1 MVKWNNIFFLFSK
14 SPFHY
19 MIAEDLISRKKKND
33 QIWTAKRTWTCR
45 GGFFFKNSCS
55 ICLHEKNKESAV
67 CRVYVL
73 PVAVVV
79 VVLLLLVV
87 VKEEAIFCIVESDGK
102 PPEDNLEK
110 STLPLDVISKAPRRG
125 EPLAFPS
132 TLTPGIAPSRYSWA
146 ATKCP

>member
-1 MVKWNNIFFLFSK
+1 MDSK
-14 SPFHY
+14 KDMDSQRR
-19 MIAEDLISRKKKND
+19 L
-33 QIWTAKRTWTCR
+33 
-45 GGFFFKNSCS
+45 FFKNSCS

-73 PVAVVV
+73 PVVVV
-79 VVLLLLVV
+79 VVVLLLVV